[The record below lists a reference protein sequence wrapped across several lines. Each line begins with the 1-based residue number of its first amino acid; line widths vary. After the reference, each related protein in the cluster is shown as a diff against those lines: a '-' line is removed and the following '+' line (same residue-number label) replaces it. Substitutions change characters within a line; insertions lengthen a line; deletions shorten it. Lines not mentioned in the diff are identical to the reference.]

1 MAESAQKGVELD
13 REAPP
18 KEAGFIKFYGLY
30 WDKSVVGWLENKLL
44 GQPPGWIGKGKQSKG
59 FDRRAVQMN
68 FWNQQGVYILYDA
81 NLQPVYAGQAGLS
94 KKGNAEGSQNIGNR
108 LLAHSRGIYRNGW
121 SLFSWFGFLDTP
133 KIQLKSANEDA
144 RLNPEWNF
152 PDPGKSELNL
162 LLASFEA
169 VLIEG
174 FSPRFNSRG
183 GDLGKAILVEQFDSR
198 LTNIN

>member
-1 MAESAQKGVELD
+1 MAESEQKDAELD

-30 WDKSVVGWLENKLL
+30 WDKSVVGWLDGELL
-44 GQPPGWIGKGKQSKG
+44 GQPPGWMGKGKPPKD
-59 FDRRAVQMN
+59 FDRKTVQMN

-94 KKGNAEGSQNIGNR
+94 KKGNAEGGQNIGNR
-108 LLAHSRGIYRNGW
+108 LLTHSRGIYRNGW
-121 SLFSWFGFLDTP
+121 SLFSWFGFLETS
-133 KIQLKSANEDA
+133 KISLKSASDDS
-144 RLNPEWNF
+144 RLKPKWTF
-152 PDPGKSELNL
+152 PDPGNSELNL

-183 GDLGKAILVEQFDSR
+183 GDLSSGLID
-198 LTNIN
+198 